1 MDVPERLSVCADSS
15 VPARLVAR
23 LRRAGVTVHTAS
35 EGGVRQE
42 TATALSQ
49 WAEGLGAALLSLD
62 QRLWNDQRHPL
73 ARSTGII
80 VLKFTPGRLDE
91 AEEAFHNVQQ
101 TFGGAYRPAS
111 WKGVKILATPLTCLF
126 KMFATDGTVVAQ
138 TVERGHG
145 RAGADRPGLAKGT
158 VRRREAVHTAV

>member
-1 MDVPERLSVCADSS
+1 M
-15 VPARLVAR
+15 
-23 LRRAGVTVHTAS
+23 
-35 EGGVRQE
+35 GG
-42 TATALSQ
+42 
-49 WAEGLGAALLSLD
+49 GLGAVLLSLD

-91 AEEAFHNVQQ
+91 AEDTFDNVQQ

-126 KMFATDGTVVAQ
+126 KMFAPDGTVVTQ
-138 TVERGHG
+138 TVERWH
-145 RAGADRPGLAKGT
+145 RQAGSWQPAAVKRVARG
-158 VRRREAVHTAV
+158 REAVHTAV